1 MSRLVNK
8 LSDVQL
14 RQWKKAG
21 KPVAVSD
28 GGGLTFT
35 LSARGTGSWILR
47 YRYGGRLKEL
57 TIGRYPDKSLSRARE
72 DARQARDKIQS
83 GIDVARQKQLNR
95 LKLAKQ
101 KTFRELV
108 SDYMEKASPTLAA
121 STVKQRNQ
129 QFKKLILPKLGS
141 VLANE
146 VETADIVSLVE
157 RVGKDSINVAE
168 MVLTAVSE
176 TFKHGIAQHAVTANP
191 CIGISVTAICGRP
204 EPTRQ
209 RLMLTDEELRTV
221 LPKLPLIGPEN
232 ALAVKILLATC
243 TRIGELARAEWQHI
257 DFSQALWHVPATNSK
272 TGRGFTIPLAPV
284 VVEWFKE
291 LEVLAC
297 GSIYVLPARQRRR
310 TKNHK
315 GEIYFEQRAL
325 NSMLHKLFKSMEES
339 GIKVRKFTPHDL
351 RSTARS
357 WLTSDQ
363 IGADVIVAERCLNH
377 AVGGLVGVYDRNDYL
392 TERREVLEK
401 WAQIIV
407 DCEAGNRGCK

>member
-1 MSRLVNK
+1 MSQLFNK
-8 LSDVQL
+8 LSDVQI

-21 KPVAVSD
+21 KPVAVAD

-35 LSARGTGSWILR
+35 LSAGGTASWILR

-72 DARQARDKIQS
+72 DARQARDKIQN
-83 GIDVARQKQLNR
+83 GIDVARQKQLDR
-95 LKLAKQ
+95 MKLAKQ
-101 KTFRELV
+101 KSFRELV
-108 SDYMEKASPTLAA
+108 SDYMAKVSPTLAS

-157 RVGKDSINVAE
+157 RVGKNNSINVAE
-168 MVLTAVSE
+168 LVLTAVSE

-191 CIGISVTAICGRP
+191 CLGISVSAICGRP

-209 RLMLTDEELRTV
+209 RLMLTEEELQTV
-221 LPKLPLIGPEN
+221 LPRLTFMGPEN

-243 TRIGELARAEWQHI
+243 TRIGELARAEWAHI
-257 DFSQALWHVPATNSK
+257 DFPQAVWQVPATNSK
-272 TGRGFTIPLAPV
+272 TGRGFTIPLAPAA
-284 VVEWFKE
+284 VEWFKE
-291 LEVLAC
+291 LETLAC
-297 GSIYVLPARQRRR
+297 SSKYVLPARQRRR

-315 GEIYFEQRAL
+315 GEIYFEQRTL
-325 NSMLHKLFKSMEES
+325 NSMLHKLFKNMEKS
-339 GIKVRKFTPHDL
+339 GVEFRKFTPHDL

-377 AVGGLVGVYDRNDYL
+377 AVGGLVGVYDKNDYIA
-392 TERREVLEK
+392 ERRVALEK
-401 WAQIIV
+401 WMEIILN
-407 DCEAGNRGCK
+407 CEAAKI